1 MAEKKSP
8 KTDINLASKEEL
20 VSINGIGEVLAELII
35 DYRPFKAVK
44 DLVRVPGISEAK
56 LATLQPYLKAQ
67 GFSKTTQAETPN
79 SEQPY
84 KSLGHTEAF
93 VFLNERSDRQ
103 DALLIIFGGFIFGLM
118 LLMLRRRS

>member
-1 MAEKKSP
+1 MAEKKTP

-20 VSINGIGEVLAELII
+20 VSINGIGESLAQRII

-44 DLVRVPGISEAK
+44 DLVRVPGISETK
-56 LATLQPYLKAQ
+56 LTALQPYLKAQ
-67 GFSKTTQAETPN
+67 GFSNTTK
-79 SEQPY
+79 SEGSRNKKAY
-84 KSLGHTEAF
+84 SELGHTEAF